1 MDKHSQKSY
10 NGIDLLKFLC
20 SFLVCMIH
28 IAPIQGIELKYSG
41 YINYILQ
48 HGICRIAV
56 PFFFCAS
63 GFLLFNKIDIKHID
77 TNRIKTYSFKN
88 LRLLGLW
95 ITLLFLGSTVQLW
108 YLGGVVIATVLSFFI
123 LRKSKSIKRLLVVG
137 LCLYIIGLLFDSYSG
152 FVIAFSNKL
161 SINIISDMVHFL
173 NNDLSRT
180 FRLGYFSSLLFFALG
195 IWFSKQQK
203 SINTFVSWIGLL
215 GSIVFVTIE
224 ALFVKHYSSP
234 LDHNMYFSLVPA
246 TIFLFNIAK
255 DIKLNDSCMFKKIRV
270 LGVLI
275 FFLHLFV
282 SAILD
287 LLFSLLKTNFG
298 LNLLFLN
305 LLLTII
311 ITTLIAMFIMKMTN
325 KKRYNWLKYLYA

>member
-1 MDKHSQKSY
+1 M
-10 NGIDLLKFLC
+10 
-20 SFLVCMIH
+20 
-28 IAPIQGIELKYSG
+28 
-41 YINYILQ
+41 
-48 HGICRIAV
+48 
-56 PFFFCAS
+56 
-63 GFLLFNKIDIKHID
+63 
-77 TNRIKTYSFKN
+77 
-88 LRLLGLW
+88 
-95 ITLLFLGSTVQLW
+95 FLGSTVQLW

-161 SINIISDMVHFL
+161 SVNIISDMVHFL
-173 NNDLSRT
+173 NNDISRT

-255 DIKLNDSCMFKKIRV
+255 DIILNDSCMFKKIRV

-282 SAILD
+282 SAILE

-311 ITTLIAMFIMKMTN
+311 ITTLIAMLIMKMTN